1 MPSRST
7 TLDLHVI
14 ESIKYCAEN
23 EPRLF
28 DSMLQT
34 LHAAGMFE
42 RFDDSPYFADWDMPG
57 SENPIPVEVRW
68 ESA

>member
-7 TLDLHVI
+7 TLDLHAI
-14 ESIKYCAEN
+14 EAIKYCAEN
-23 EPRLF
+23 EPRLY

-42 RFDDSPYFADWDMPG
+42 RFDDSPYFTGGGEPG
-57 SENPIPVEVRW
+57 SEDPTPVEVRW
-68 ESA
+68 ETT